1 MTDPK
6 HFSPKPWTRCLAVAL
21 VCVGVAAC
29 QEPQRAADYQK
40 AFPLVVSKE
49 TVSLSLTAPG
59 EAGFSGQQ
67 AIDFDSFVV
76 DYHNRGRSP
85 VVVEAGADGDRVR
98 ALLVKAGIAP
108 QNLSIVVPGAGAG
121 RDGQITL
128 SFAAYKVDVPDCGQ
142 FTSKTTP
149 NWTNLRHSNFG
160 CATRRNLGLTVSDP
174 GDLESAQPMSPP
186 DATRL
191 YNVIGKHGAGAE
203 GAAKAPAKTGAK
215 K

>member
-6 HFSPKPWTRCLAVAL
+6 HFSPKPWLRRLAVAM
-21 VCVGVAAC
+21 VWIGVAAC
-29 QEPQRAADYQK
+29 QEPERAADYQK

-49 TVSLSLTAPG
+49 TVSLSLAAPG

-67 AIDFDSFVV
+67 AIDFEGFVV

-85 VVVEAGADGDRVR
+85 MVIEAGADADRVQ

-108 QNLSIVVPGAGAG
+108 QNVSIIGPGAGTG
-121 RDGQITL
+121 RDGTITL
-128 SFAAYKVDVPDCGQ
+128 SFVAYKVDVPECGQ

-149 NWTNLRHSNFG
+149 NWTNRRHSNYG
-160 CATRRNLGLTVSDP
+160 CATRRNFGLTVSDP
-174 GDLESAQPMSPP
+174 GDLERAQPMSPP
-186 DATRL
+186 DPDRL
-191 YNVIGKHGAGAE
+191 NKVIGKHGAGAE